1 MDPPDNSS
9 FNEVH
14 RTGAVWRDVD
24 RLETPASTRTQQAHS
39 AWGSIAIGSAKG
51 LADRSFASN
60 AKGAPP
66 ERPGDH
72 KFRDAV
78 HTGHK

>member
-14 RTGAVWRDVD
+14 RTGAVGGDVD
-24 RLETPASTRTQQAHS
+24 RLETPASTRTEKTDG

-51 LADRSFASN
+51 FTNASLASN
-60 AKGAPP
+60 AKG
-66 ERPGDH
+66 
-72 KFRDAV
+72 
-78 HTGHK
+78 